1 MGYQRMSTTMALSKL
16 NAVHR
21 FAALVLCLVAL
32 PLAAQNIY
40 KTVDKDGNTV
50 FTDQKPSEDAEPLRL
65 RELTVVEPVQI
76 GDPQAITQNS
86 ASPPDVSIPVQ
97 ITSPTS
103 EETIWNTAYRLDA
116 SVELGAPLP
125 SGARLAYLVDGTER
139 ALTPDQSVS
148 IEEVWRGEHQL
159 QVELRAR
166 DGRVLG
172 SSEPVRFYMRQATAL
187 NPARGRG

>member
-1 MGYQRMSTTMALSKL
+1 MAVSKL
-16 NAVHR
+16 NTVHR
-21 FAALVLCLVAL
+21 IMMFALCLVTL
-32 PLAAQNIY
+32 PLVAQNIY
-40 KTVDKDGNTV
+40 KTVDENGNTV
-50 FTDQKPSEDAEPLRL
+50 FTDQKPDDDSEPLKL
-65 RELTVVEPVQI
+65 RELTVVEAVEI
-76 GDPQAITQNS
+76 ST
-86 ASPPDVSIPVQ
+86 PPAVGQTTTSQTATSIQVLV
-97 ITSPTS
+97 TSPS
-103 EETIWNTAYRLDA
+103 AEQTIWNTAYRLDA

-139 ALTPDQSVS
+139 ALTPDQNVS